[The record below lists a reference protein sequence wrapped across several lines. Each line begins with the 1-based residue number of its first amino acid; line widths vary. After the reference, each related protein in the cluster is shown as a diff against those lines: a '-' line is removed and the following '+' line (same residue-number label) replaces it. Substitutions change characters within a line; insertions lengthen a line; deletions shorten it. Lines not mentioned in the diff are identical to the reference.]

1 MPISFIRE
9 SIEKPEITVS
19 EDLTIVQKK
28 VELRRGAKHEIL
40 ACDIFQ
46 DTLVSFSEAT
56 NAYIECYVSPFPII
70 YSNMDFA
77 KPNYKNRGP
86 SAASDTVLFKSV
98 LGPFSSNQSTL
109 LDSNQFPPP
118 LIVTG
123 KRDT

>member
-9 SIEKPEITVS
+9 SIEKPEITVT

-56 NAYIECYVSPFPII
+56 NAYMECYVSPFPII

-77 KPNYKNRGP
+77 KPAYKNRGP
-86 SAASDTVLFKSV
+86 AAANDTVLFKSI
-98 LGPFSSNQSTL
+98 LGPFKSGQSTL
-109 LDSNQFPPP
+109 LEGS
-118 LIVTG
+118 
-123 KRDT
+123 